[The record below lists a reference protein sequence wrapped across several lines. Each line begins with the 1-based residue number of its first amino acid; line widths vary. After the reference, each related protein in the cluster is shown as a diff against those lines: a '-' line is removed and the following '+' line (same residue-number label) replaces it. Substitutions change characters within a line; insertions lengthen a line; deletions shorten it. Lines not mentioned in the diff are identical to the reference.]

1 MDGVVAEEAG
11 GGGHCRL
18 IGSRIEEHRKYMSE
32 ESCCPRCGHK
42 IDRKLDWVG
51 LPAGVKF
58 DPTDQEL
65 IEHLEAKVRPGGE
78 AAAHPL
84 IDEFIPT
91 IEGEDGICYTHPEKL
106 PASGQEV
113 QATTAIFSAR
123 GGRREAQVAAMDGVV
138 AEEAGGGGH
147 CRLIGSRI
155 EEHRKYMS
163 EESCCPRCGH
173 KIDRKLDWVGLPAGV
188 KFDPTDQ
195 ELIEHLEAKVRPG
208 GEAAAH
214 PLIDEFIPTIE
225 GEDGIC
231 YTHPEKLPGVSK
243 DGLSRHF
250 FHRPSKAY
258 TTGTRKRRK
267 IQPPAAASGS
277 GDASSGGGNASSSS
291 SSSAAARHGHQQPA
305 QQQQQRS
312 ETRWH
317 KTGKTRPVV
326 AGGRQRGCKKILVLY
341 TNFGKH
347 RKPEKTNWV
356 MHQYHL
362 GEAEEE
368 RDGELVV
375 SKIFYQTQPR
385 QCGAGDAAAA
395 SASASVVDRRTS
407 ERERAV
413 AAAAAA
419 AVAAAAPMAS
429 ANVNAAAFHGGAA
442 AGIDEFSF
450 AQFRSSF
457 EEAGMG
463 ASSSDHQ
470 SARVDDEGA
479 LHHHHHHRPHQQQH
493 DDEHDNR
500 RGGGH
505 HYVGQ
510 QQSVA
515 ATFHVVSSPADPI
528 ARLIAPL
535 PAHQGTVMLRQPEP
549 PYYHHQ
555 EDERPHQPRKFDGR
569 STSGSGLEEVIMG
582 CTSRRS
588 KEGETSGGKDGTEWQ
603 YPSFWPSDSQDHHGD
618 KDDIEAKQK
627 GGTEKEK
634 GEEKQSFSRYTFAKK
649 YSMYKETLKISRYAW
664 LALVPKSSFFL
675 RNIFNWFQ
683 KLLSGMHE
691 ERE

>member
-1 MDGVVAEEAG
+1 MDGAVAAEAIG
-11 GGGHCRL
+11 GGGGRRRL

-32 ESCCPRCGHK
+32 SSCCPRCGHK

-65 IEHLEAKVRPGGE
+65 IEHLEAKVRPGG
-78 AAAHPL
+78 AV
-84 IDEFIPT
+84 T
-91 IEGEDGICYTHPEKL
+91 
-106 PASGQEV
+106 
-113 QATTAIFSAR
+113 
-123 GGRREAQVAAMDGVV
+123 
-138 AEEAGGGGH
+138 
-147 CRLIGSRI
+147 
-155 EEHRKYMS
+155 
-163 EESCCPRCGH
+163 
-173 KIDRKLDWVGLPAGV
+173 
-188 KFDPTDQ
+188 
-195 ELIEHLEAKVRPG
+195 
-208 GEAAAH
+208 AAAH

-267 IQPPAAASGS
+267 IQPPAAAVAVVDASGS
-277 GDASSGGGNASSSS
+277 SAGAGASSGAGGNVSASSG
-291 SSSAAARHGHQQPA
+291 RHQQQP
-305 QQQQQRS
+305 QQQQRS

-385 QCGAGDAAAA
+385 QCGAGDAA
-395 SASASVVDRRTS
+395 SASASVAPAGVDRRS
-407 ERERAV
+407 KERDRAV

-419 AVAAAAPMAS
+419 AAALVAS
-429 ANVNAAAFHGGAA
+429 SNVNAAAFHGATG
-442 AGIDEFSF
+442 GIDEFSF

-457 EEAGMG
+457 EE
-463 ASSSDHQ
+463 
-470 SARVDDEGA
+470 
-479 LHHHHHHRPHQQQH
+479 
-493 DDEHDNR
+493 
-500 RGGGH
+500 
-505 HYVGQ
+505 
-510 QQSVA
+510 
-515 ATFHVVSSPADPI
+515 
-528 ARLIAPL
+528 
-535 PAHQGTVMLRQPEP
+535 
-549 PYYHHQ
+549 

-569 STSGSGLEEVIMG
+569 STSGLEEVIMG

-588 KEGETSGGKDGTEWQ
+588 KGGETSGGKDGTEWQ
-603 YPSFWPSDSQDHHGD
+603 YPSFWPSDSRDHHG
-618 KDDIEAKQK
+618 
-627 GGTEKEK
+627 
-634 GEEKQSFSRYTFAKK
+634 
-649 YSMYKETLKISRYAW
+649 
-664 LALVPKSSFFL
+664 
-675 RNIFNWFQ
+675 
-683 KLLSGMHE
+683 
-691 ERE
+691 